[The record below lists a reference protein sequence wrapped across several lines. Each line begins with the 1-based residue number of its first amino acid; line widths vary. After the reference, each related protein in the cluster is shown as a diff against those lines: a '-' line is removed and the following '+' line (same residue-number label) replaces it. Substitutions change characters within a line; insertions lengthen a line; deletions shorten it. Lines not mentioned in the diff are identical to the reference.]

1 MLTQLRTYNRL
12 LREWRVKERASSPS
26 ACSVTD
32 DLSIPSCTLYAGLK
46 KKVTLELAIYYFDF
60 KWGDEDEIDRVW
72 LGPFNYSAFRLCIMS
87 FYCAV
92 GAT

>member
-1 MLTQLRTYNRL
+1 M
-12 LREWRVKERASSPS
+12 KERASSPS

-46 KKVTLELAIYYFDF
+46 KKVTLELPSIILTLSG
-60 KWGDEDEIDRVW
+60 GDEDEIDRVW

-92 GAT
+92 EAT